1 MDKPYT
7 FSSIVRLIDFIPI
20 GDRENAVVTYI
31 NKFIDWCRNN
41 GYNADVKVLEEHL
54 KARCGEVVAMAVMDN
69 EDEKILPIYKRKSL
83 YSLKEENRLAL
94 YVERYD
100 EIGKK
105 SFDDITVEEMDEYEE
120 LGERI
125 RELRKQI
132 YRGEVIT
139 V

>member
-20 GDRENAVVTYI
+20 GARENAVVAYI

-54 KARCGEVVAMAVMDN
+54 KARRGEDVAMAVMDKEDN
-69 EDEKILPIYKRKSL
+69 ENLPIYKRKSL
-83 YSLKEENRLAL
+83 YSLKPEIRLNL
-94 YVERYD
+94 YVERYN

-105 SFDDITVEEMDEYEE
+105 SFDDITVDEMDEYHE
-120 LGERI
+120 LEERI

>member
-20 GDRENAVVTYI
+20 GARENAVVAYI

-41 GYNADVKVLEEHL
+41 GYDADVKILEDRL
-54 KARCGEVVAMAVMDN
+54 KLRRGENIAIAVMDK
-69 EDEKILPIYKRKSL
+69 EDDKILPIYKRKSL
-83 YSLKEENRLAL
+83 YSLKPENRLAL
-94 YVERYD
+94 YVERYN

-105 SFDDITVEEMDEYEE
+105 SFDDITVYEMDEYHE
-120 LGERI
+120 LEERI

-132 YRGEVIT
+132 YRGEIIT

>member
-20 GDRENAVVTYI
+20 GVRENAVVAYI

-54 KARCGEVVAMAVMDN
+54 KARRGEVVAMAVMDKEDN
-69 EDEKILPIYKRKSL
+69 ENLPIYKRKSL
-83 YSLKEENRLAL
+83 YSLKPEIRLDL
-94 YVERYD
+94 YVKRYD

-132 YRGEVIT
+132 YRGEIIT

>member
-20 GDRENAVVTYI
+20 GHNENTVVAYI
-31 NKFIDWCRNN
+31 NKFIDWCKNN
-41 GYNADVKVLEEHL
+41 GYDADVKILEDRL
-54 KARCGEVVAMAVMDN
+54 KLRRGENIAMAVMDK
-69 EDEKILPIYKRKSL
+69 EDDEILPIYKRKSL
-83 YSLKEENRLAL
+83 CSLKPENRLAL
-94 YVERYD
+94 YVERYN

-105 SFDDITVEEMDEYEE
+105 SFDDITVDEMDEYHE
-120 LGERI
+120 LEERI

-132 YRGEVIT
+132 YRGEIIT

>member
-20 GDRENAVVTYI
+20 GVRENAVVAYI

-41 GYNADVKVLEEHL
+41 GYSADVKVLEEHL
-54 KARCGEVVAMAVMDN
+54 KARRGDVVAMAVMDN
-69 EDEKILPIYKRKSL
+69 EDEKNLPIYKRKSL
-83 YSLKEENRLAL
+83 YSLKVENRLSL